1 MPKPTARE
9 NGMEVFDLVPDT
21 VELPAEGEVDVAS
34 LEDLRSHVSTII
46 ANQEA
51 MRRTLDRLV
60 SSFDARGDRIQTLSD
75 RILVLEQTQKQDAR
89 DFEALQRRLNE
100 LSKRVDTKQTRE
112 FADEDD
118 EDVGVRA
125 LVKTQAPIAGT
136 VTVVMGV
143 LYGIYEFVRWVGT
156 QGG

>member
-34 LEDLRSHVSTII
+34 LEDLRSHMSTII
-46 ANQEA
+46 ANQES
-51 MRRTLDRLV
+51 MRVTLNRLV